1 MEQPKISVIVPVY
14 KVELY
19 LRECVDSI
27 IGQTYRNL
35 EIVLIDDGSP
45 DNCGAICDEYAEQ
58 DNRVRVIHQSNCG
71 LSAARNIGLETAT
84 GDYIGFV
91 DSDDWVEPELFQLL
105 AEEIDASGVDI
116 AICGRIEE
124 YPDKRILRA
133 CPRPSV
139 MQREEALKAL
149 LENNVIQNFVW
160 DKLYRR
166 ELFDELRFPE
176 GKSYEDMAI
185 MHKLFLRSQKVAC
198 ITETLYHY
206 RQRGDSIVGDVSLKN
221 RLCHYEAAIKRY
233 EELREDWP
241 QFSGLMEAQCVASA
255 VGIWSSYYANQRE
268 ERKKAAGQLRVIA
281 EFACE
286 HTNKNVRYTGLGM
299 AGRIVVRLIP
309 YDSYWAFGLAYLVGK
324 AYQHKH
330 GKML

>member
-19 LRECVDSI
+19 LRKCLDSI
-27 IGQTYRNL
+27 VRQAYRNL
-35 EIVLIDDGSP
+35 EIILIDDGSP

-58 DNRVRVIHQSNCG
+58 DNRVRVIHQSNGG
-71 LSAARNIGLETAT
+71 LSSARNIGLETAT

-91 DSDDWVEPELFQLL
+91 DSDDWVEPEMFQLL
-105 AEEIDASGVDI
+105 IEKLGSSGADI
-116 AICGRIEE
+116 AICGRAEE
-124 YPDKRILRA
+124 YPDMRILRV
-133 CPRPSV
+133 CPKSCV

-149 LENNVIQNFVW
+149 LENDVIQNFVW

-206 RQRGDSIVGDVSLKN
+206 RQRRDSIVGDVSLKN

-233 EELREDWP
+233 EELREAWP

-255 VGIWSSYYANQRE
+255 VGIWCSYYANKKE
-268 ERKKAAGQLRVIA
+268 ERKKAAEQLREIA
-281 EFACE
+281 EFARE
-286 HTNKNVRYTGLGM
+286 HADRNAQYMGLGM

-309 YDSYWAFGLAYLVGK
+309 YDSCWAFGLALCIGK
-324 AYQHKH
+324 AYQYKH